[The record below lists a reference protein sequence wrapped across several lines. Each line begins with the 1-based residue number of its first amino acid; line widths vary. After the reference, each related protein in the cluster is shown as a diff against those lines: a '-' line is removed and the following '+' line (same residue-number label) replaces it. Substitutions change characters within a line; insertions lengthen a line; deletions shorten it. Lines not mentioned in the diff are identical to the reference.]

1 MPRHHFVLLIGLL
14 AGSLPAHGL
23 AAQQPVAATAP
34 AGCTYATCALRV
46 EPRFWVPARLVRGA
60 AGVEVGRLGGFGG
73 GVDTLLAGPDS
84 AAAYARGYVKAARTS
99 SVLGLAGAVAYVVV
113 LWRTDNFRD
122 DIDNTS
128 VAAGLAGV
136 GFAIASIPFVLRA
149 QRDLSRAV
157 WWYNAALPR

>member
-1 MPRHHFVLLIGLL
+1 
-14 AGSLPAHGL
+14 
-23 AAQQPVAATAP
+23 
-34 AGCTYATCALRV
+34 
-46 EPRFWVPARLVRGA
+46 
-60 AGVEVGRLGGFGG
+60 
-73 GVDTLLAGPDS
+73 
-84 AAAYARGYVKAARTS
+84 
-99 SVLGLAGAVAYVVV
+99 V

-128 VAAGLAGV
+128 VATGLAGV